1 MIKLLSFL
9 LCSSS
14 NSLQDNVQTD
24 HVCAFSAFFVFRLLR
39 LGHNHPE
46 MVRVRAYIFTD
57 DDVMCVG
64 VSHLTYVEDDAQEL
78 AEYLVTHSDCLSTT
92 EHRHLIGRYGLNDSS
107 ARADMDQ
114 RVTLALANLHTPHNL
129 LGQPSQGVF
138 VVYCTIVCV
147 FMCVH
152 NSKGKCSTCF
162 RVLYGCVCVIRF
174 HCSCFTSRWH
184 KCPEMSSGI
193 INSEF

>member
-1 MIKLLSFL
+1 
-9 LCSSS
+9 
-14 NSLQDNVQTD
+14 
-24 HVCAFSAFFVFRLLR
+24 
-39 LGHNHPE
+39 

-129 LGQPSQGVF
+129 SDSHHKVCLLFIVRL
-138 VVYCTIVCV
+138 CVCV
-147 FMCVH
+147 LCVH
-152 NSKGKCSTCF
+152 DSKGKCSTCF
-162 RVLYGCVCVIRF
+162 RVLYGCVCRIRF
-174 HCSCFTSRWH
+174 HCSCFTSR
-184 KCPEMSSGI
+184 
-193 INSEF
+193 